1 MRLIDGEELKT
12 AFPPGETVRT
22 ECVRATIDHMP
33 TIEPRPRG
41 KWVNPTDGGWS
52 LFLDCSKCG
61 ITLQWLDHE
70 EYPKFC
76 PVCGADMRGEEHD
89 D

>member
-1 MRLIDGEELKT
+1 MVTYK
-12 AFPPGETVRT
+12 VT
-22 ECVRATIDHMP
+22 EKLP
-33 TIEPRPRG
+33 
-41 KWVNPTDGGWS
+41 DGGWS

-76 PVCGADMRGEEHD
+76 TMCGAGMREEEQD
-89 D
+89 ENPC